1 MHVLVLPPSESYSN
15 LVNLES
21 LYGICELFPSTKQV
35 MTFIKADRDK
45 FILVASLNL
54 WPVDPVF
61 FYFSD
66 PARSTRLSFP
76 ILIFYLLF

>member
-35 MTFIKADRDK
+35 MTFIKADNDK

-54 WPVDPVF
+54 
-61 FYFSD
+61 
-66 PARSTRLSFP
+66 
-76 ILIFYLLF
+76 